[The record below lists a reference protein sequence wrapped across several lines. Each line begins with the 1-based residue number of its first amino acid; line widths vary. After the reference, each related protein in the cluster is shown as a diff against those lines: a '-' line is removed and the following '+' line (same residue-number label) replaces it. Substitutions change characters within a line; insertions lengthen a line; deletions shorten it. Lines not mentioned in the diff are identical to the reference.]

1 MSTYVPFLKAKPGEL
16 NAMSALDPHIRAA
29 ITPFFDFP
37 RGKPDYTAETYAR
50 AAHSIAKGIK
60 AHWGPDGEFYFDDFD
75 LGQQFTVKGEH
86 QYAFMLK
93 ALRHLKVIPVV
104 GLARASHNDA
114 VVQLRQE
121 GDIASDTVAFR
132 VEHDDFEDFKAK
144 AKEIGDQLGA
154 VFKKFKTIDL
164 VLDCR
169 LCTALKAEET
179 AQQIAAFVQQFAQVH
194 NVRHV
199 IATGSSIPATIR
211 DVVKS
216 KATEIVPRH
225 ELAIITRARKL
236 SATAITPGDYVTV
249 SPFYSDKQFKKEL
262 LQKVTVPRLIYSFD
276 HSHYIRRGASLDAGG
291 QDQYFGMTKELL
303 AQKFFREDYS
313 AGEVYF
319 AEKTKRIGNRA
330 NNASVVKPSIVAHIT
345 YMVMGAKF

>member
-1 MSTYVPFLKAKPGEL
+1 MSTYVPFLKAKLGEM

-37 RGKPDYTAETYAR
+37 RGKPDYTAETYEAAAR
-50 AAHSIAKGIK
+50 SIAKGLK
-60 AHWGPDGEFYFDDFD
+60 AHWGTDRECYFDDFD
-75 LGQQFTVKGEH
+75 VGQKFTVKGEP

-93 ALRHLKVIPVV
+93 ALRDLKVIPVV
-104 GLARASHNDA
+104 GLARTSHNAA
-114 VVQLRQE
+114 VAQLKQS
-121 GDIASDTVAFR
+121 GDLVSDTVAFR
-132 VEHDDFEDFKAK
+132 VEHDDFEDFKVK
-144 AKEIGDQLGA
+144 AKEIGDELGA
-154 VFKKFKTIDL
+154 IFKKFKTIDL

-169 LCTALKAEET
+169 LCSGMKAEET
-179 AQQIAAFVQQFAQVH
+179 APQIAAFVKQLAQAY

-199 IATGSSIPATIR
+199 IVTGSSIPATIR

-216 KATEIVPRH
+216 KTSEIVPRH
-225 ELAIITRARKL
+225 ELAIITKARKL
-236 SATAITPGDYVTV
+236 SAVPITPGDYATV
-249 SPFYSDKQFKKEL
+249 SPFYSDKQFKKEI

-291 QDQYFGMTKELL
+291 HDQYFGMTNELL
-303 AQKFFREDYS
+303 AQKFFRKDYS
-313 AGEVYF
+313 FGEAYF